1 MNERKK
7 IAIITD
13 SGFTYMHEPP
23 FPKPSFISYE
33 NPKRISSILRE
44 LKKRGIFEKSNIE
57 RIYPLKIMLNDLLL
71 AHSRYHVES
80 IKGISR
86 LGGGLI
92 SDEVF
97 ITKNTF
103 RLAKKAVGGA
113 VQALKVVVEGK
124 FEHSIALVRPP
135 GHHALREAA
144 SGLCIFNN
152 IAIAILYLRQKLNFQ
167 GKIAIVDI
175 DNHFGDGLARY
186 FYEDPT
192 VLYFS
197 IHEFDYQSGDLGM
210 IKEVGDGLGK
220 GTNINYPLPPGLTNS
235 EFLSLF
241 DIIEPI
247 LVDYQPELIIVAMGF
262 DMYFADPIG
271 NNDLTSDAY
280 YQFSNRI
287 KKLSLKLCD
296 GKLAFILEGGYSL
309 IGLPYCT
316 LAIIK
321 ALLNEKYQVP
331 EFEDFPISKNLREEI
346 KKIKYTLLHLF
357 AGYWKTLDLN
367 K

>member
-7 IAIITD
+7 IAFITD
-13 SGFTYMHEPP
+13 TDFTYMHEPP
-23 FPKPSFISYE
+23 YPKPSFISYE
-33 NPKRISSILRE
+33 NPLRISNILRE
-44 LKKRGIFEKSNIE
+44 LNKRGIFLNKNIE
-57 RIYPLKIMLNDLLL
+57 KVYPLKITNNDLLL
-71 AHSRYHVES
+71 AHSRYHIES
-80 IKGISR
+80 IKRISR
-86 LGGGLI
+86 LGGGI
-92 SDEVF
+92 VADEVF
-97 ITKNTF
+97 ITNNSFK
-103 RLAKKAVGGA
+103 LAKKAVGGA
-113 VQALKVVVEGK
+113 IQALKVIIEGE
-124 FEHSIALVRPP
+124 FNHSIAIIRPP
-135 GHHALREAA
+135 GHHALQESA

-152 IAIAILYLRQKLNFQ
+152 IAIAILYLRKKLNFQ

-210 IKEVGDGLGK
+210 INEVGDGLGK
-220 GTNINYPLPPGLTNS
+220 GTNINYPVPPGLTNS

-241 DIIEPI
+241 DIVEPI
-247 LVDYQPELIIVAMGF
+247 LEEFQPELIIIATGF

-271 NNDLTSDAY
+271 NNNLTSDAY

-296 GKLAFILEGGYSL
+296 GKIAFILEGGYSL

-321 ALLNEKYQVP
+321 ALLDEKYQVP
-331 EFEDFPISKNLREEI
+331 EFEDFPMSKSLREEI
-346 KKIKYTLLHLF
+346 KKIKYTLLNLL
-357 AGYWKTLDLN
+357 ATYWKTLDF
-367 K
+367 KI

>member
-1 MNERKK
+1 MRERKE
-7 IAIITD
+7 IALITD
-13 SGFTYMHEPP
+13 SSFTYMHEPP

-33 NPKRISSILRE
+33 NPKRISNILRE
-44 LKKRGIFEKSNIE
+44 LKKQGVFENSNIE
-57 RIYPLKIMLNDLLL
+57 RVYPLKIMTNDLLL

-80 IKGISR
+80 IKRISR

-92 SDEVF
+92 SDEVY

-113 VQALKVVVEGK
+113 VQALKVIVEGEYK
-124 FEHSIALVRPP
+124 NSIALIRPP
-135 GHHALREAA
+135 GHHALQESA

-210 IKEVGDGLGK
+210 INELGDGLGK
-220 GTNINYPLPPGLTNS
+220 GTNINYPIPPGLINS

-241 DIIEPI
+241 EIVEPI
-247 LVDYQPELIIVAMGF
+247 LEEFQPELIVVAMGF

-271 NNDLTSDAY
+271 NNNLTSDAY
-280 YQFSNRI
+280 HQFSNRI
-287 KKLSLKLCD
+287 KKLSLKVCD
-296 GKLAFILEGGYSL
+296 GKIAFILEGGYSL

-316 LAIIK
+316 IAIIK
-321 ALLNEKYQVP
+321 ALLDEKYQVP
-331 EFEDFPISKNLREEI
+331 EFEDFPISKNLREEV
-346 KKIKYTLLHLF
+346 KKIKFTLLNLL
-357 AGYWKTLDLN
+357 ATYWKTIDF
-367 K
+367 KK